1 MSNRLDVPL
10 DPLAPKYTNGHPE
23 APGSPPEDCGHEVVA
38 RRGIPGDGVFNQEDD
53 EDWKV
58 GEEE

>member
-1 MSNRLDVPL
+1 MSNRHDVPL
-10 DPLAPKYTNGHPE
+10 DPLAPDMNGTPE
-23 APGSPPEDCGHEVVA
+23 APGSPPEDRGHEVAA
-38 RRGIPGDGVFNQEDD
+38 RRGIPGDGAFNQEDD

>member
-1 MSNRLDVPL
+1 MSNRLDVLL
-10 DPLAPKYTNGHPE
+10 DPLAPEYTNGPLE
-23 APGSPPEDCGHEVVA
+23 APGSPLEDRGHEVAA
-38 RRGIPGDGVFNQEDD
+38 RRGIPGDGIFNQEND